1 MSGKREFGHYE
12 ILEDLGRG
20 GMGIVYK
27 AMDKAL
33 DRLVALKV
41 MSAELRADETQI
53 KRFMQ
58 EAKATAQLH
67 HPNIILVYEV
77 GETPEPYFA
86 MEYVEGETL
95 AQWIEAQRGGLKETV
110 DILSKICDAVEC
122 AHRKNIIHRDLKPS
136 NIMITK
142 DNQLKVMDFGLAKF
156 LDAPLK
162 LSKPGEPVGTTYYMS
177 PEQACGEEVDERT
190 DIYSLGV
197 VFYEMLVGKP
207 PFQGTSALS
216 VLQHIVKTPPTSPC
230 HFKSDIPKEMA
241 EICLKCLAKKP
252 EDRYQKVG
260 TLKRELEKLFSSQ
273 ADTAIVKARTLQ
285 DQMPLAAGKKNSAS
299 RVVRLAIFFT
309 LFFLISLAATLFFW
323 RPSFFNFGL
332 FRTRDASS
340 QPQPVVLTPSTP
352 TTPTVPP
359 TPTTP
364 TVPPPAEKIV
374 VVAFH
379 SSNTKQDWVDAVV
392 RQFNGEKHKTTDGSV
407 ISVKVEHVG
416 SGSSM
421 DSILQGKTKPTAWSP
436 GSSPWVE
443 QINQAWLDRTGKKII
458 TAPSHPTTREPLVI
472 AMWEPMARALG
483 WPDKPLGWRD
493 IAALSSSPQGW
504 ASVGHPEWGNFK
516 FGHGHPDYSNS
527 GLLSVIAETYASAGV
542 KTGLTV
548 DLVKSKAVI
557 ANMAAVEQR
566 VYHYGRL
573 DTDLLSKM
581 TERGPA
587 YLHAVAT
594 YEVNV
599 IKWNMEHAKKLQF
612 PFVAIYPADGTFWV
626 ENPYCLLDA
635 DWIKPGEREAAEIFG
650 KYLLHPERQAR
661 AIAFALRPADRSVAL
676 TSPIDMVYGALPA
689 ITMDKV
695 PDLEY
700 PTKEV
705 VGHIG
710 DVFHRVK
717 KKTMIVL
724 VLDTSGSMEGE
735 KIRSATKGA
744 VAFLDLMGSN
754 DRILVYTFSDKVTEL
769 QPLDAVGKVREKL
782 RKTLQGLYAEG
793 GTALHEVMICALD
806 KVAAEQKSGAI
817 TGKNRR
823 YAIVLLSDGK
833 NDVEGGPSKNDL
845 LSKLPSGEQSGNLT
859 IYTIA
864 YGEDAD
870 KDLLAALARRTN
882 GKVFTGD
889 PSNIKNVY
897 SLIAS
902 EF

>member
-1 MSGKREFGHYE
+1 MSGKKEFSHYE
-12 ILEDLGRG
+12 IIEDLGRG

-27 AMDKAL
+27 AVDKTL

-41 MSAELRADETQI
+41 MSSELRSDETQI

-77 GETPEPYFA
+77 GDTPEPYFA

-95 AQWIEAQRGGLKETV
+95 ARLIELQKVGLKDSV
-110 DILSKICDAVEC
+110 DILCKICDAVEC
-122 AHRKNIIHRDLKPS
+122 AHKKNIIHRDLKPS
-136 NIMITK
+136 NIMITR

-156 LDAPLK
+156 LDAPLN
-162 LSKPGEPVGTTYYMS
+162 LSKPGEPVGTTFYMS
-177 PEQACGEEVDERT
+177 PEQACGEQLDERT

-197 VFYEMLVGKP
+197 IFYEMLTGKP
-207 PFQGTSALS
+207 PFQGSSALS
-216 VLQHIVKTPPTSPC
+216 VVQHIIKTPPAPPSN
-230 HFKSDIPKEMA
+230 FKSNIPREME

-252 EDRYQKVG
+252 EERYQKIGAV
-260 TLKRELEKLFSSQ
+260 KRELEKLFTSQ
-273 ADTAIVKARTLQ
+273 ADTVIVKGPQTGIGQ
-285 DQMPLAAGKKNSAS
+285 KSSANRLFGIVGAFAVLFLVS
-299 RVVRLAIFFT
+299 LVVT
-309 LFFLISLAATLFFW
+309 LFLLKPDFVKSLLAPGTA
-323 RPSFFNFGL
+323 PSKAP
-332 FRTRDASS
+332 D
-340 QPQPVVLTPSTP
+340 
-352 TTPTVPP
+352 TTPTPE
-359 TPTTP
+359 
-364 TVPPPAEKIV
+364 PPPVTKPVVTPAVEKV
-374 VVAFH
+374 VVIDFH
-379 SSNTKQDWVDAVV
+379 SSNTKQDWVDAVT

-421 DSILQGKTKPTAWSP
+421 DGILQGRKKPTAWSP

-443 QINQAWLDRTGKKII
+443 QINQAWFDRTGKKLI
-458 TAPSHPTTREPLVI
+458 TAPAHPTTREPLVI
-472 AMWEPMARALG
+472 AMWEPMARSLG
-483 WPDKPLGWRD
+483 WPEKMIGWRD
-493 IAALSSSPQGW
+493 IAALCAAPQGW
-504 ASVGHPEWGNFK
+504 ASVGRPEWGNFK
-516 FGHGHPDYSNS
+516 FGHGHPDHSNS
-527 GLLSVIAETYASAGV
+527 GLLAIIAETYASAGV
-542 KTGLTV
+542 KSGLTV
-548 DLVKSKAVI
+548 ELVKSKAVVG
-557 ANMAAVEQR
+557 NMAAIEQR

-573 DTDLLSKM
+573 DTDLLAKM
-581 TERGPA
+581 TQRGPA

-599 IKWNMEHAKKLQF
+599 IKWNMEHAKELQF
-612 PFVAIYPADGTFWV
+612 PLVAIYPADGTFWV

-635 DWIKPGEREAAEIFG
+635 DWIKPVEREAAEIFG
-650 KYLLHPERQAR
+650 RYLLHPERQAK
-661 AIAFALRPADRSVAL
+661 AIPFALRPADRNIAL
-676 TSPIDMVYGALPA
+676 TSPIDMAYGALPG

-700 PTKEV
+700 PAKEV

-717 KKTMIVL
+717 KKSTILL
-724 VLDTSGSMEGE
+724 VLDTSGSMQGE

-744 VAFLDLMGSN
+744 VAFLDLMGSG
-754 DRILVYTFSDKVTEL
+754 DRILVYTFSDKVSEL
-769 QPLDAVGKVREKL
+769 QPLEAVGKVREKL
-782 RKTLQGLYAEG
+782 RTTIQGLYAEG
-793 GTALHEVMICALD
+793 GTALHEAMIRALD
-806 KVAAEQKSGAI
+806 KVAGEQKADAAAA
-817 TGKNRR
+817 KNRL

-845 LSKLPSGEQSGNLT
+845 LSKLPSGEQPGNLA

-870 KDLLAALARRTN
+870 QDLLAALARRTN
-882 GKVFTGD
+882 GKMFTSD
-889 PSNIKNVY
+889 PTNIKNVY